1 MTEQDNRHLERPDH
15 TRTRRRSWTLLTH
28 EGSSESVWRT
38 CSPLKRGGFL
48 FSFFSVICYS
58 LTSGLLLQKI
68 FCRDVLTTYRFLKR
82 KTVHTF
88 KGLIREP
95 PLFFYLYYKTPLFC
109 YHDFL
114 NSSFEKFC
122 NLCAVK
128 SAVVLNIARQ
138 REEFLFFFS
147 QLIVFEMK
155 IWNSF
160 CARWKVRIWIF
171 WVEQ

>member
-1 MTEQDNRHLERPDH
+1 M
-15 TRTRRRSWTLLTH
+15 
-28 EGSSESVWRT
+28 
-38 CSPLKRGGFL
+38 
-48 FSFFSVICYS
+48 
-58 LTSGLLLQKI
+58 
-68 FCRDVLTTYRFLKR
+68 
-82 KTVHTF
+82 
-88 KGLIREP
+88 
-95 PLFFYLYYKTPLFC
+95 
-109 YHDFL
+109 
-114 NSSFEKFC
+114 
-122 NLCAVK
+122 K